1 MSFLPCNY
9 VPAPFPSN
17 SSSVLDHLTS
27 NRDWWSYRQ
36 LRALQ
41 TNYSEHQLFHR
52 PFYRPAVSLSFEYPS
67 PIQVGTEHYFEW
79 RRYNDT
85 SIIASVHIIIHP
97 AFTLLG
103 PHYKITRSSHQAYPT
118 VHILW
123 WDCPFH
129 LPSEVS
135 HFLTN
140 DLLSIWPDDN
150 LDQFDLLL
158 HTFCDRYYRPV
169 TPFSAP
175 QNLYPHSPSSPD
187 YIPLTTE
194 D

>member
-1 MSFLPCNY
+1 MSFIPCNF

-17 SSSVLDHLTS
+17 SSALLEHLTA

-41 TNYSEHQLFHR
+41 TNFSEQQLYHR
-52 PFYRPAVSLSFEYPS
+52 PFYRPVVSLSFEYPS

-79 RRYNDT
+79 RRFEDNSIIT
-85 SIIASVHIIIHP
+85 SIHFVIHP
-97 AFTLLG
+97 AFTFLE
-103 PHYKITRSSHQAYPT
+103 PHYRISRSSHQAHPT
-118 VHILW
+118 IHIFW

-129 LPSEVS
+129 LPLEVS
-135 HFLTN
+135 HFLN
-140 DLLSIWPDDN
+140 HDLHNIWPEDN

-158 HTFCDRYYRPV
+158 TSFCVRYYKPV

-175 QNLYPHSPSSPD
+175 QHLYPHSPSSPD